1 MYKKKLMQNLYFLY
15 QPLMLKCLKK
25 KHSKFTPVTSSEI
38 RKSYWNIKIVLGRLY
53 VIRFLSIK
61 PKTKTKKNHEL
72 HFSLILNSVVECI
85 FIIRIFCYLGFFQ
98 KMIRTPHV
106 EDINLFGRA
115 PMTRY
120 SRRRVCSP
128 ISIKLSDK
136 SWRRHYLN
144 SQFIS
149 ICVHCKNW
157 SKTFS

>member
-1 MYKKKLMQNLYFLY
+1 MSQ
-15 QPLMLKCLKK
+15 K
-25 KHSKFTPVTSSEI
+25 KHSKFTPVTSSENWKFI
-38 RKSYWNIKIVLGRLY
+38 FSLKSYWNIKIVLGRLY

-98 KMIRTPHV
+98 KKICTPHV

-144 SQFIS
+144 FQFIS